1 MFRISISPKARN
13 QLKSIKKRHQNA
25 LKLVIDDLKE
35 NPYLGKPLGRELTGK
50 YSYRVGIY
58 RIIYK
63 INKKD
68 KTVQILTAGHRSSVY
83 N

>member
-1 MFRISISPKARN
+1 MFRISISPKAKN

-25 LKLVIDDLKE
+25 IITVIDDLKE
-35 NPYLGKPLGRELTGK
+35 TPYLGKPLASELTEK

-63 INKKD
+63 INRED
-68 KTVQILTAGHRSSVY
+68 KTIQTLTAGHRSGVY

>member
-1 MFRISISPKARN
+1 MYRISISPNAKI

-25 LKLVIDDLKE
+25 LKIVIDGLKE

-50 YSYRVGIY
+50 YSYRVGVY

-63 INKKD
+63 INKQD
-68 KTVQILTAGHRSSVY
+68 KSVHVLTAGHRSNIY

>member
-1 MFRISISPKARN
+1 MFRISISPKAKS
-13 QLKSIKKRHQNA
+13 QLKNIRKRHQNA

-63 INKKD
+63 INKQD
-68 KTVQILTAGHRSSVY
+68 KTVQILIAGHRASVY